1 MTLHTYNER
10 RTRVNPSRKNR
21 RCCLRKRFNVICV
34 NVIWWMRVCNERDE
48 GEGGWG
54 EKFSNQKYKEGTC
67 TKMSHEQINSNE
79 YQNIKLD
86 NPTTVRSW

>member
-1 MTLHTYNER
+1 
-10 RTRVNPSRKNR
+10 
-21 RCCLRKRFNVICV
+21 
-34 NVIWWMRVCNERDE
+34 VCNERDE

-54 EKFSNQKYKEGTC
+54 EKISNQKYKEGTC

-86 NPTTVRSW
+86 NPTTVRSS